1 MLEDGMMAFALLGAE
16 WVMWVLVALSLLCA
30 AVTLERVYVYLSDA
44 TPRDG
49 LAKAIQPFM
58 TSGDVGQLRTQL
70 GALRGGESRVLC
82 TGLEVVAKGP
92 SSVEKAMIGAATAER
107 MRLERGL
114 AVLATVGSNAPFIG
128 LFGTVLGVIK
138 AFHDLALNPNDA
150 SSAVMA
156 GIAEAL
162 VATAIGL
169 LVAIPAVVL
178 YNALSRWVKSKMNRL
193 DSMADLIIANLYES
207 NEQHHGK

>member
-16 WVMWVLVALSLLCA
+16 WVMWILVLLSLVCA
-30 AVTLERVYVYLSDA
+30 AVTLERVYVFLTDA
-44 TPRDG
+44 TPRDA
-49 LAKAIQPFM
+49 LAKAIQPYM
-58 TSGDVGQLRTQL
+58 NSGDVVELRNALRTL
-70 GALRGGESRVLC
+70 KGGESRVLS
-82 TGLEVVAKGP
+82 TGLEVANKGP
-92 SSVEKAMIGAATAER
+92 TSVEKAMIGAATAER

-138 AFHDLALNPNDA
+138 AFHDLAMNPNDA
-150 SSAVMA
+150 SSAVMS

-178 YNALSRWVKSKMNRL
+178 YNTLSRWVKTKMNRL
-193 DSMADLIIANLYES
+193 DSMADLIIANLYASEERS
-207 NEQHHGK
+207 HGQ